1 MPRAKKRPQ
10 IPLFD
15 LKLNAATKRKVAQTL
30 DSGWLSTGPNAAE
43 FEKAI
48 AKLVGV
54 RYAVAVSSATA
65 GLELALRAVNAR
77 HGVEVVTTPMTFA
90 ATVSSIM
97 RTGARPVFADIDPVT
112 LNIDP
117 DEIER
122 RLSTS
127 TLAVMPVDIAGLPCD
142 YGSLNE
148 LCDHHRLPLI
158 ADSAH
163 SIGATFRGR
172 SVPALADVAVHSFY
186 STKNLTCGEGGMVLT
201 RHKQFAEAVRLLS
214 RQGMTRTAHERKKGN
229 PWAYDIRALGMK
241 ANLSDVHA
249 AIGLG
254 QLASFEKDQVKREKI
269 AKRYQSNLAEYTD
282 LIDLPIMPDKVQPSW
297 HLFIIKLRLSRLKI
311 NRDRFIHLMAECGV
325 ECGVHYQ
332 AMFDLSYFRT
342 HLGLS
347 GQHFPNSAWAT
358 KRVVS
363 LPMYPALP
371 LKDIDYITEC
381 IAGILGKHR
390 R

>member
-1 MPRAKKRPQ
+1 MPRAKSKPI

-15 LKLNAATKRKVAQTL
+15 LKLNPATRKRVAQTL

-48 AKLVGV
+48 AKLARV
-54 RYAVAVSSATA
+54 RYGVAVSSATA
-65 GLELALRAVNAR
+65 GMELALRAVNAR

-90 ATVSSIM
+90 ATVSAIM
-97 RTGARPVFADIDPVT
+97 RTGATPVFADIDPQT

-122 RLSTS
+122 KLSTS
-127 TLAVMPVDIAGLPCD
+127 TLAIMPVDIAGLPCD
-142 YGSLNE
+142 YTGLSK
-148 LCDHHRLPLI
+148 LCDHYRLPLI

-163 SIGATFRGR
+163 SIGATFRGK
-172 SVPALADVAVHSFY
+172 SPAALADVAIHSFY

-214 RQGMTRTAHERKKGN
+214 RQGMTRTAHDRQKGN
-229 PWAYDIRALGMK
+229 SWTYDIRALGMK
-241 ANLSDVHA
+241 ANLSDIHA

-254 QLASFEKDQVKREKI
+254 QLTSFEKDQTKRRKI
-269 AKRYQSNLAEYTD
+269 AERYLKNLTEWD
-282 LIDLPIMPDKVQPSW
+282 DVIELPLVPEKTAPSW
-297 HLFIIKLRLSRLKI
+297 HLFIIKLRLSRLKLD
-311 NRDRFIHLMAECGV
+311 RDRFIRAMAQRGV

-332 AMFDLSYFRT
+332 AMFDLSYYRT

-347 GQHFPNSAWAT
+347 PQYFPNTVWAT
-358 KRVVS
+358 KRVLS
-363 LPMYPALP
+363 LPMYPSLP
-371 LKDIDYITEC
+371 LKDVDYICDC
-381 IAGILGKHR
+381 ISDILGKHSR
-390 R
+390 

>member
-1 MPRAKKRPQ
+1 MARAKTKKT

-15 LKLNAATKRKVAQTL
+15 LKLNAATKRLVRRTL
-30 DSGWLSTGPNAAE
+30 DSGWLSTGPNADE

-48 AKLVGV
+48 ARLSGV

-77 HGVEVVTTPMTFA
+77 QGVEVITTPLTFA
-90 ATVSSIM
+90 ATAAAIM
-97 RTGARPVFADIDPVT
+97 RTGARPIFADIDPVT
-112 LNIDP
+112 LNIDS

-122 RLSTS
+122 KLSTT
-127 TLAVMPVDIAGLPCD
+127 TLAIMPVDIAGHPCD
-142 YGSLNE
+142 YPKLAA
-148 LCDHHRLPLI
+148 LCDRYRLPLI
-158 ADSAH
+158 ADAAH
-163 SIGATFRGR
+163 SVGASVGR
-172 SVPALADVAVHSFY
+172 KSVAAFADVAVNSFY

-214 RQGMTRTAHERKKGN
+214 RQGMTRTAHERRKKSSR
-229 PWAYDIRALGMK
+229 AYDIRALGMK

-254 QLASFEKDQVKREKI
+254 QLTSFENDQAKRRKI
-269 AKRYQSNLAEYTD
+269 AERYFRNLAALQDIIE
-282 LIDLPIMPDKVQPSW
+282 LPFVADNAEPSW

-311 NRDRFIHLMAECGV
+311 DRDRFIRLMAARSV

-332 AMFDLSYFRT
+332 GMFDLSYYRT

-347 GQHFPNSAWAT
+347 PQFFPNAAWAT
-358 KRVVS
+358 RRVVS
-363 LPMYPALP
+363 LPIYPTLP
-371 LKDIDYITEC
+371 LKDVDYICDCVVDVLTRHC
-381 IAGILGKHR
+381 R
-390 R
+390 